1 MYPTW
6 SDILSERRKLQL
18 IILNNIVNFR
28 RNVSTYSKIDHE
40 TSYDSKLFWK
50 FMEIVFHEGNKTGN
64 SFLKIA

>member
-40 TSYDSKLFWK
+40 TSYDSK
-50 FMEIVFHEGNKTGN
+50 
-64 SFLKIA
+64 FLRVDLVLISMKSDIPF